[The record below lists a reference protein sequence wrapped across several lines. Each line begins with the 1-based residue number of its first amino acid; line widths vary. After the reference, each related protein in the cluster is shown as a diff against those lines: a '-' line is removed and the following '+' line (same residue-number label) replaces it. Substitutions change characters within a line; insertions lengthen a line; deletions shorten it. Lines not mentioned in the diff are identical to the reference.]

1 MKPHADF
8 TKAIE
13 FAIRRLEHLM
23 QQESYHPL
31 DFSDARSL
39 AALVN
44 NMTSVVA
51 APVAAPLVPIVATPV
66 IAPIVKA
73 PKMKK
78 PRKFKKKASADS
90 TSTSSVAS
98 AAPLAGL
105 FSPKKQIAKDFYSKL
120 SKETLE
126 KHGCTFAMI
135 EGKERRRSMRLQ

>member
-1 MKPHADF
+1 MKPNADF

-13 FAIRRLEHLM
+13 YAIRRLEHLM

-39 AALVN
+39 AALIN

-51 APVAAPLVPIVATPV
+51 APVAAPLAAAAPLVPIVSAAAV
-66 IAPIVKA
+66 IAPVVKA
-73 PKMKK
+73 QKIKK
-78 PRKFKKKASADS
+78 PRKLKKRKASADS

-98 AAPLAGL
+98 TGPLAGL

-120 SKETLE
+120 SKEILE

-135 EGKERRRSMRLQ
+135 EGK

>member
-51 APVAAPLVPIVATPV
+51 APVAALVAAPIVAIPV
-66 IAPIVKA
+66 TAPIV
-73 PKMKK
+73 
-78 PRKFKKKASADS
+78 
-90 TSTSSVAS
+90 
-98 AAPLAGL
+98 
-105 FSPKKQIAKDFYSKL
+105 
-120 SKETLE
+120 
-126 KHGCTFAMI
+126 
-135 EGKERRRSMRLQ
+135 

>member
-13 FAIRRLEHLM
+13 FAIRRLEYLM

-51 APVAAPLVPIVATPV
+51 APVAALVAAPKVAIPV
-66 IAPIVKA
+66 TAPIV
-73 PKMKK
+73 
-78 PRKFKKKASADS
+78 
-90 TSTSSVAS
+90 
-98 AAPLAGL
+98 
-105 FSPKKQIAKDFYSKL
+105 
-120 SKETLE
+120 
-126 KHGCTFAMI
+126 
-135 EGKERRRSMRLQ
+135 